1 MSAPVASY
9 RTNLV
14 TMLLGLWFTVGL
26 FFDAWAHNNEAHPE
40 TFFTPSHT
48 VYYSGFAATAA

>member
-14 TMLLGLWFTVGL
+14 TVLLGLWFTVGL
-26 FFDAWAHNNEAHPE
+26 FFDAWAHNNEAHLE
-40 TFFTPSHT
+40 TFFTPWHA